1 MADRWKISSAI
12 NAMNSTQDDIEP
24 TNRTDGSI
32 DFNYFLP
39 NDWFALYNFGF
50 LSNTEQKIM
59 LRVNNMIGMGKYL
72 FHTNKTY
79 LGAAA
84 GLNLNT
90 EEFLDE
96 ENTSNSSAEALFGD
110 SIIFTISEIWI
121 YLHLSQR
128 IPV

>member
-1 MADRWKISSAI
+1 
-12 NAMNSTQDDIEP
+12 
-24 TNRTDGSI
+24 
-32 DFNYFLP
+32 
-39 NDWFALYNFGF
+39 
-50 LSNTEQKIM
+50 
-59 LRVNNMIGMGKYL
+59 MIGMGKYL

-96 ENTSNSSAEALFGD
+96 ENTSNSSAEAFFGD